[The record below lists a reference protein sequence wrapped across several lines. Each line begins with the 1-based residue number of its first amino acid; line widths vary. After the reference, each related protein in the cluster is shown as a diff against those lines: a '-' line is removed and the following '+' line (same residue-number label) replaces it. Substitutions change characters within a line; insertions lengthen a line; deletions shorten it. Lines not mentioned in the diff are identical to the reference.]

1 MKKINVNLGKDSYEI
16 LIGSD
21 LIQSLGSYVKDVFKG
36 KKILIITDDNLE
48 KLYIDDVNDLLTK
61 SGYEVNVFTFPH
73 GEESKTL
80 ETAQKAYEKLV
91 DMKFSR
97 SDLIV
102 AFGGGVVGDLA
113 GFVAATYLRGVKFV
127 QVPTSLL
134 AQVDSSVGGKVAVD
148 LPQGKNL
155 VGAFYQPKLVVIDC
169 TLLKTLPMKF
179 FKDGL
184 GEVIKYSFIKD
195 RVLYEKLA
203 SFKNYNDLFANINE
217 IIYTC
222 CDIKRQIVENDQYD
236 TGERM
241 ILNFGHTLGHAIEK
255 VYGFSEVT
263 HGEGV
268 CIGMN
273 LITKLSETK
282 GLTSVGTS
290 AKLDCLLRKY
300 HLPYTIDLRKKQQM
314 YDAMGV
320 DKKNLGGSLNLILI
334 SEIGESFIHPS
345 DLSFFEDLFETTL
358 AKEVL

>member
-1 MKKINVNLGKDSYEI
+1 MRKINVNLGKDSYEI
-16 LIGSD
+16 FIGFD
-21 LIQSLGSYVKDVFKG
+21 IVKNLGSYVKEVFSG

-48 KLYIDDVNDLLTK
+48 RLYIEYVKDILTK
-61 SGYEVNVFTFPH
+61 ASYEVDVFAFKH

-80 ETAQKAYEKLV
+80 ETCKGAYEKLV

-97 SDLIV
+97 SDLIL

-113 GFVAATYLRGVKFV
+113 GFVASTYLRGVKFV

-155 VGAFYQPKLVVIDC
+155 VGSFYQPKLVVIDC
-169 TLLKTLPMKF
+169 DLLKTLPIRF

-184 GEVIKYSFIKD
+184 GEVIKYGFIKD
-195 RVLYEKLA
+195 KFLYEKLVR
-203 SFKNYNDLFANINE
+203 FKDIDDLFSNIDD
-217 IIYTC
+217 IIFNC
-222 CDIKRQIVENDQYD
+222 CDIKRQVVEYDQFD

-241 ILNFGHTLGHAIEK
+241 VLNFGHTLGHAIEK
-255 VYGFSEVT
+255 VYGFSKVT

-273 LITKLSETK
+273 LITKLSEDKGFTK
-282 GLTSVGTS
+282 TGTS
-290 AKLDCLLRKY
+290 LKVETLLRKY
-300 HLPYTIDLRKKQQM
+300 DLPFEIDLSEKQQIM
-314 YDAMGV
+314 EAMGI

-334 SEIGESFIHPS
+334 SEVGESFIHAS
-345 DLSFFEDLFETTL
+345 DLGFFDELFM
-358 AKEVL
+358 

>member
-16 LIGSD
+16 FIGFD
-21 LIQSLGSYVKDVFKG
+21 LIKNLGTYVKEVFNG
-36 KKILIITDDNLE
+36 RKILIITDDNLE
-48 KLYIDDVNDLLTK
+48 KLYINIVSELLYT
-61 SGYEVNVFTFPH
+61 SGYEVEVFAFPH

-80 ETAQKAYEKLV
+80 ETAQSAYEKLV

-97 SDLIV
+97 SDLII

-113 GFVAATYLRGVKFV
+113 GFVASTYLRGVKFV

-169 TLLKTLPMKF
+169 DLLKTLPERF

-184 GEVIKYSFIKD
+184 GEVIKYGFIKD
-195 RVLYEKLA
+195 KALYEKLEN
-203 SFKNYNDLFANINE
+203 FKNIEELFANIDE

-222 CDIKRQIVENDQYD
+222 CDIKRQVVENDQFD

-241 ILNFGHTLGHAIEK
+241 VLNFGHTLGHAIEK
-255 VYGFSEVT
+255 VYGFSKIT

-273 LITKLSETK
+273 LITKISEAK
-282 GLTSVGTS
+282 ELTQIGTYS
-290 AKLDCLLRKY
+290 KLQNLLVKY
-300 HLPYTIDLRKKQQM
+300 DLPFEIDLNEKQQIFE
-314 YDAMGV
+314 AIAV
-320 DKKNLGGSLNLILI
+320 DKKNLGDTLNLILI
-334 SEIGESFIHPS
+334 SDVGESYIYPS
-345 DLSFFEDLFETTL
+345 NLRFFDELF
-358 AKEVL
+358 

>member
-16 LIGSD
+16 FIGNG
-21 LIQSLGSYVKDVFKG
+21 LLNNLGSYIKDVFNG
-36 KKILIITDDNLE
+36 RKILIITDDNLE
-48 KLYIDDVNDLLTK
+48 KLYIENIKQIL
-61 SGYEVNVFTFPH
+61 SGCNYEVDVFAFPQ

-91 DMKFSR
+91 EMKFSR
-97 SDLIV
+97 SDLII

-113 GFVAATYLRGVKFV
+113 GFVASTYLRGVKFV

-155 VGAFYQPKLVVIDC
+155 VGSFYQPKLVLIDC
-169 TLLKTLPMKF
+169 DLLKTLPVRF

-195 RVLYEKLA
+195 KALYEKLLNFEN
-203 SFKNYNDLFANINE
+203 SDELFANIDE

-222 CDIKRQIVENDQYD
+222 CDIKRQVVENDQFD

-241 ILNFGHTLGHAIEK
+241 VLNFGHTLGHGIEK
-255 VYGFSEVT
+255 VYGFSKIT

-268 CIGMN
+268 CVGMN
-273 LITKLSETK
+273 LITRLSEEKKLTK
-282 GLTSVGTS
+282 TGTS
-290 AKLDCLLRKY
+290 EKVETLLRKY
-300 HLPYTIDLRKKQQM
+300 YLPFEIDLKEKKQI
-314 YDAMGV
+314 YEAMGI
-320 DKKNLGGSLNLILI
+320 DKKNIGGSLNLILI
-334 SEIGESFIHPS
+334 SEVGESYIHSS
-345 DLSFFEDLFETTL
+345 DLSFFDELF
-358 AKEVL
+358 K

>member
-16 LIGSD
+16 FIGFD
-21 LIQSLGSYVKDVFKG
+21 LIKNLGNYVKEVFNG
-36 KKILIITDDNLE
+36 RKILIITDDNLE
-48 KLYIDDVNDLLTK
+48 KLYIANVRSILTT
-61 SGYEVNVFTFPH
+61 SGYEVDVFAFNH

-80 ETAQKAYEKLV
+80 ETSQMAFEKLV

-97 SDLIV
+97 SDLII

-113 GFVAATYLRGVKFV
+113 GFVASTYLRGIKFV

-169 TLLKTLPMKF
+169 DLLKTLPTRF

-184 GEVIKYSFIKD
+184 GEVIKYAFIKD
-195 RVLYEKLA
+195 KALYEKLN
-203 SFKNYNDLFANINE
+203 NYRDTDELFANIDE

-222 CDIKRQIVENDQYD
+222 CDIKRQIVENDQFD

-241 ILNFGHTLGHAIEK
+241 VLNFGHTLGHAIEK
-255 VYGFSEVT
+255 VYGFSKVT

-273 LITKLSETK
+273 LITKLSESK
-282 GLTSVGTS
+282 GLTKVGTTQKVE
-290 AKLDCLLRKY
+290 KLLHKY
-300 HLPYTIDLRKKQQM
+300 NLPFGIDLSEKQQLL
-314 YDAMGV
+314 DAMGI
-320 DKKNLGGSLNLILI
+320 DKKNLDGALNLIII
-334 SEIGESFIHPS
+334 SDVGESFIYAT
-345 DLSFFEDLFETTL
+345 DLSFFDELFI
-358 AKEVL
+358 